1 MYDAIIIGSGPAGL
15 TAAIYTARARLS
27 TLVLTGQ
34 TVGGQAG
41 QTADIE
47 NYPGFQEGIN
57 GFELMEA
64 MQEQVKRFDAEV
76 VVDVVTAV
84 DVNSHPFTVT
94 THGAE
99 YQARA
104 LIVATG
110 ATPRKLGV
118 PGELEF
124 IGRGVSY
131 CATCDGFFYRDL
143 PVAVVG
149 GGNSAL
155 EETNYLT
162 RLASR
167 ITVIHRRDR
176 LRAEPILQERAERS
190 GKVDFRWDTVVTA
203 IEGDKAGVKSLR
215 LRNLKTGEEA
225 TLTVDGVF
233 IYVGMTPNSELFK
246 GRLALDE
253 WGYVVTDRHQRTSV
267 PGVFA
272 AGDVQERLYQQ
283 VAVAVGTGAVAGMAA
298 DKFIAELEDRAY
310 PERGTTRSNPQTGT
324 QNGLVWGSGG
334 GDR

>member
-1 MYDAIIIGSGPAGL
+1 MHEVLVIGSGPAGL

-47 NYPGFQEGIN
+47 NYPGFREAAHGI
-57 GFELMEA
+57 ELMEN
-64 MQEQVKRFDAEV
+64 MQAQAERFGAEV
-76 VVDVVTAV
+76 VVDVVTNV
-84 DVNSHPFTVT
+84 DLSQHPFTVT
-94 THGAE
+94 TYQAE
-99 YQARA
+99 YQARS
-104 LIVATG
+104 LVIATG

-118 PGELEF
+118 PGEIEF

-155 EETNYLT
+155 EEANYLT
-162 RLASR
+162 RLASK
-167 ITVIHRRDR
+167 ITIIHRRDR

-190 GKVDFRWDTVVTA
+190 GKVDFKWDTVVTA
-203 IEGDKAGVKSLR
+203 IEGDKSGVKSVR
-215 LRNLKTGEEA
+215 LRHLKTDDES
-225 TLTVDGVF
+225 TLAVDGVF
-233 IYVGMTPNSELFK
+233 IYVGMTPNTELFQ
-246 GRLALDE
+246 GQLELNE
-253 WGYVVTDRHQRTSV
+253 WGYIVTDDHQRTNV

-272 AGDVQERLYQQ
+272 AGDVQDRLYQQ

-298 DKFIAELEDRAY
+298 DKFVADLEGRGY
-310 PERGTTRSNPQTGT
+310 PERGTT
-324 QNGLVWGSGG
+324 
-334 GDR
+334 

>member
-1 MYDAIIIGSGPAGL
+1 MHDVIVIGSGPAGL

-27 TLVLTGQ
+27 TLVLTGPA
-34 TVGGQAG
+34 VGGQAG
-41 QTADIE
+41 ATAEIE
-47 NYPGFQEGIN
+47 NYPGFKDGVN
-57 GFELMEA
+57 GYELMET
-64 MQEQVKRFDAEV
+64 MQAQARRFGAEV

-84 DVNSHPFTVT
+84 DLAHHPFAIT
-94 THGAE
+94 THEAT

-104 LIVATG
+104 LIIAAG

-118 PGELEF
+118 PGEAEYT
-124 IGRGVSY
+124 GRGVSY

-155 EETNYLT
+155 EEANYLT

-190 GKVDFRWDTVVTA
+190 GKVDFIWDTVVTA
-203 IEGDKAGVKSLR
+203 IEGDESGVKSLR
-215 LRNLKTGEEA
+215 LRHVKTGEES
-225 TLTVDGVF
+225 TLAVDGVF
-233 IYVGMTPNSELFK
+233 IYVGMTPNTELFR
-246 GRLALDE
+246 GQLTLDE
-253 WGYVVTDRHQRTSV
+253 WGYIVTDRHQRTSV

-272 AGDVQERLYQQ
+272 AGDVQDRLYQQ

-310 PERGTTRSNPQTGT
+310 PERGT
-324 QNGLVWGSGG
+324 V
-334 GDR
+334 

>member
-27 TLVLTGQ
+27 TLVLAGSA
-34 TVGGQAG
+34 VGGQAG
-41 QTADIE
+41 ATAEIE
-47 NYPGFQEGIN
+47 NYPGFKDGVN
-57 GFELMEA
+57 GFELMET
-64 MQEQVKRFDAEV
+64 MQEQARRFGAEV
-76 VVDVVTAV
+76 TVDVVTAV
-84 DVNSHPFTVT
+84 DLTQHPFTLT
-94 THGAE
+94 THGGQ

-118 PGELEF
+118 PGEAEYT
-124 IGRGVSY
+124 GRGVSY

-155 EETNYLT
+155 EEANYLT

-203 IEGDKAGVKSLR
+203 IEGDGSGVKSLR
-215 LRNLKTGEEA
+215 LRHVKTHEES
-225 TLTVDGVF
+225 TLAVDGVF
-233 IYVGMTPNSELFK
+233 IYVGMTPNTELFQ
-246 GRLALDE
+246 GQLELDQ
-253 WGYVVTDRHQRTSV
+253 WGYIVTDRHQRTSV

-272 AGDVQERLYQQ
+272 AGDVQDRLYQQ

-310 PERGTTRSNPQTGT
+310 PERGT
-324 QNGLVWGSGG
+324 V
-334 GDR
+334 

>member
-1 MYDAIIIGSGPAGL
+1 MHEVIVIGSGPAGF

-27 TLVLTGQ
+27 TLILTGHA
-34 TVGGQAG
+34 VGGQAG

-47 NYPGFQEGIN
+47 NYPGFKDGIN

-64 MQEQVKRFDAEV
+64 MQEQAKRFEVEV
-76 VVDVVTAV
+76 VVDTVTAV
-84 DVNSHPFTVT
+84 DLSQHPFTVT
-94 THGAE
+94 THDQE
-99 YQARA
+99 YQAQA
-104 LIVATG
+104 LVIATG

-162 RLASR
+162 RLASK

-190 GKVDFRWDTVVTA
+190 GKVDFEWDTVVTA
-203 IEGDKAGVKSLR
+203 VEGDKSGVKSLR
-215 LRNLKTGEEA
+215 LRNVKTDEESS
-225 TLTVDGVF
+225 LTVDGVF
-233 IYVGMTPNSELFK
+233 VYVGMKPNTELFR
-246 GRLALDE
+246 GQLNIDE
-253 WGYVVTDRHQRTSV
+253 WGYIVTDRHQRTSV

-272 AGDVQERLYQQ
+272 AGDVQERIYPQ

-298 DKFIAELEDRAY
+298 DKFISEMEGLTC
-310 PERGTTRSNPQTGT
+310 PERGTT
-324 QNGLVWGSGG
+324 
-334 GDR
+334 